1 MTLYNTNLLYLLY
14 LLTYYTY
21 YTKASGFLRLTCK
34 TESLGA
40 KLGRKL
46 QGGSKYDEYGAI

>member
-1 MTLYNTNLLYLLY
+1 PNPARKPSPKPHYPLMIA
-14 LLTYYTY
+14 
-21 YTKASGFLRLTCK
+21 KASGFLRLTCK

>member
-1 MTLYNTNLLYLLY
+1 MLY
-14 LLTYYTY
+14 LLTDYTY